1 MTLSTVV
8 KTAFQEGITLGKQG
22 IFRGELCLLP
32 GEEGVVEVIRNLTE
46 VAVEG
51 ELTEKLLYQDAGI
64 IVGYVLAH
72 PDGFFVVRNLDI

>member
-1 MTLSTVV
+1 M
-8 KTAFQEGITLGKQG
+8 
-22 IFRGELCLLP
+22 LP

-72 PDGFFVVRNLDI
+72 PDVF